1 MDIFKKTFIFFALC
15 FTCDCIVSF
24 LPFPFPGSVLAM
36 VVLFVLLATKAVRID
51 QLTPVADFFL
61 NHMSLVFIP
70 TTVAI
75 ISYVNI
81 LKDILWQFVF
91 VCVITTFIT
100 FAATAY
106 AVKFTTFLVNR
117 RKGGKEQ

>member
-1 MDIFKKTFIFFALC
+1 
-15 FTCDCIVSF
+15 
-24 LPFPFPGSVLAM
+24 
-36 VVLFVLLATKAVRID
+36 
-51 QLTPVADFFL
+51 
-61 NHMSLVFIP
+61 MSLVFIP

-106 AVKFTTFLVNR
+106 SVKLTIFLMNKF
-117 RKGGKEQ
+117 KGGKEQ

>member
-51 QLTPVADFFL
+51 QLTPVADFF
-61 NHMSLVFIP
+61 
-70 TTVAI
+70 
-75 ISYVNI
+75 
-81 LKDILWQFVF
+81 
-91 VCVITTFIT
+91 
-100 FAATAY
+100 
-106 AVKFTTFLVNR
+106 
-117 RKGGKEQ
+117 